1 MLSKPRLL
9 ALGDAA
15 FTVEFGPSQARDVP
29 LDIQAQVLGFAA
41 GLAELQ
47 AAGGMPGVIEWVPT
61 FRSVTVHFDPDCC
74 LPQHLA
80 TRLQALA
87 AEGRQATGS
96 GREWTIPVCFDG
108 ELAPDLDAV
117 ATARGLSREAVIA
130 QLTATEFTVRMLGF
144 LPGFPY
150 LGGLP
155 ASLEMPRLATPRPR
169 VPAGS
174 VAIAGRMGAIYPWD
188 SPGGW
193 HLVGRSPVTL
203 FDAARADR
211 PALFAPGDRV
221 RWQCVGPEAL
231 AAL

>member
-1 MLSKPRLL
+1 MHPQPRLL

-15 FTVEFGPSQARDVP
+15 FTVEFGEPAARQITP
-29 LDIQAQVLGFAA
+29 DIQARVLGLAA
-41 GLAELQ
+41 ALAELH
-47 AAGGMPGVIEWVPT
+47 AAGELPGVIEWVPA
-61 FRSVTVHFDPDCC
+61 FRSVTVHFDPDRC
-74 LPQHLA
+74 PPRHLA

-96 GREWTIPVCFDG
+96 GREWTIPVCFEGDF
-108 ELAPDLDAV
+108 APDLDAV
-117 ATARGLSREAVIA
+117 AAARGLSREAVVA
-130 QLTATEFTVRMLGF
+130 QLIATEFIVCMLGF

-150 LGGLP
+150 LDGLP

-193 HLVGRSPVTL
+193 RLVGRSPVSL
-203 FDAARADR
+203 FDAHRAER

-221 RWQCVGPEAL
+221 RWQAVGADAL
-231 AAL
+231 ARP